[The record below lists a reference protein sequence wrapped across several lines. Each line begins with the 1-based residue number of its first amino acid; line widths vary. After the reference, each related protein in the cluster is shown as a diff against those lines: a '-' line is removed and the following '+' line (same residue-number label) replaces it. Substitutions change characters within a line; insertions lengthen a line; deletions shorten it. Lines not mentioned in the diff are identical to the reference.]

1 MLLDVHAAYLLASL
15 SVMFGITYTIGKF
28 LDYKITQA
36 KAGINLVESNKSS
49 SPHIFIS

>member
-28 LDYKITQA
+28 LDYKIAQA
-36 KAGINLVESNKSS
+36 KAGINLTENSKSS
-49 SPHIFIS
+49 SPNIFIS